1 MNRLQIESG
10 FLHVKGNRGVFLCVG
25 ESGAFA
31 ALSFKNLKKA
41 VKMYRK
47 LKRKQMLYDKCK
59 DYVEKVFRNL

>member
-1 MNRLQIESG
+1 MSKVTE
-10 FLHVKGNRGVFLCVG
+10 VFFFWCVGG

-31 ALSFKNLKKA
+31 APSFKNLKKA

>member
-1 MNRLQIESG
+1 MCG
-10 FLHVKGNRGVFLCVG
+10 G

-31 ALSFKNLKKA
+31 APSFKNLKKA

-47 LKRKQMLYDKCK
+47 LKRKQMFYDKCK